1 MPTHLYLAPAA
12 SGKTTY
18 LVAQARALSAGLTA
32 TLRVVVPTQLQVRAW
47 QRRLAETGGALGVRV
62 GTFDTL
68 YREILRAAGEVYVL
82 LTEPIQYRLLRAL
95 IADAPL
101 QHFAPLRTRP
111 GFAQV
116 VQGFVRE
123 LKAGGV
129 SPDAFAD
136 AVKSM
141 GGEPRL
147 LELAQLYT
155 AYQERLQHE
164 GWADFAGLGWL
175 TAEALV
181 RHPDVGRDWSHLF
194 VDGFDDLTSVQVD
207 VLRHLA
213 GRVGELVITLTGSPG
228 DDGRTLIQHRFD
240 RTRRRLETAL
250 GITAEPLPARVTPDP
265 RVPALRHLEAA
276 LFTTD
281 AAQCPTGDAVVLIAA
296 PDREAEVRA
305 ALRWL
310 KTRVVRERLRLSDV
324 ALLARDIEPYRPFIQ
339 QTADEFGVPVHIL
352 DGLPL
357 RANPAVAALLD
368 LLRLALPD
376 EASSAFPWRLTVEAW
391 RSPYFEW
398 TACGITSE
406 TAESL
411 DRLARWGRVVAGLAQ
426 WEEAFALAINAGPR
440 DVLDEE
446 QADVDIPL
454 TVPTGA
460 AAEALLATFHCFV
473 QRITPPQGP
482 HPCRTFVAWIES
494 LIGDDAPPE
503 DEATS
508 PDDLGVVRQILAGP
522 VTLRERDLAALNVI
536 KDVLRGLVWADEAVV
551 CDPAPFPAFWTDLE
565 GAVDA
570 ATYRL
575 PLPTDREA
583 LLVADVTQARGVP
596 FHTVAVLGL
605 AEGEFP
611 AALAEDPFLRD
622 ADRRTLRD
630 DFGLSLSPS
639 PDSSEAEYFYEAIA
653 RPRAAL
659 LLTRPRIADNGAP
672 WQASPYWDEVRRRVA
687 VTPLHLTSHSY
698 PAPDEAASWEE
709 LLLGLSAQGD
719 TPAWEAMARRQ
730 PEYHAALERA
740 TRVLAQRLGT
750 ITPGLFDGDL
760 TSTSDIFAQRFG
772 PARTWSASRLE
783 SYRECPFRFFV
794 GSVLALEPRAR
805 PVEGLDAAQLGSL
818 YHHIFEQLYQ
828 AVADPTDLEQLLATL
843 PSVATPILDV
853 APREQQFRPTAWW
866 ARTRDEIIENVRR
879 SLVALDAS
887 REDFVPSVYEAR
899 FGLDDHHPPLVIRD
913 SADSFRLRGLIDRV
927 DRAPD
932 GRVRIIDYKTGGK
945 GSFTVT
951 NVKKGK
957 KLQLPL
963 YALAAQEALDLGTVS
978 DGFYWHIQA
987 AEASSFTLAK
997 FADKEENLFGPAG
1010 AMHTAVTHAWE
1021 AVHGA
1026 RQGHFVPTPPD
1037 GGCPAYCP
1045 AAAFCWH
1052 YQPKQW

>member
-1 MPTHLYLAPAA
+1 MTIHLYLSPAA

-32 TLRVVVPTQLQVRAW
+32 TPRVVVPAQLQVRAW
-47 QRRLAETGGALGVRV
+47 QRRLAEMGGALGVRV

-95 IADAPL
+95 IAEAPL
-101 QHFAPLRTRP
+101 QHYTPLRNRP

-129 SPDAFAD
+129 PPDAFTH
-136 AVKSM
+136 AVEAL

-175 TAEALV
+175 TAEALA
-181 RHPDVGRDWSHLF
+181 RHPDVGGDWSHLF

-207 VLRHLA
+207 VLQHLA

-228 DDGRTLIQHRFD
+228 DDVRALINHRFD

-250 GITAEPLPARVTPDP
+250 GITAEPLPAGVTPDP
-265 RVPALRHLEAA
+265 RAPALIHLEAT
-276 LFTTD
+276 LL
-281 AAQCPTGDAVVLIAA
+281 TGDATQCAAGDTVTLIAA

-310 KTRVVRERLRLSDV
+310 KARVVRNHLRLSDA

-339 QTADEFGVPVHIL
+339 QTADEFGMPIHIL

-357 RANPAVAALLD
+357 RTNPAIAVLLD
-368 LLRLALPD
+368 LLRLTLPD
-376 EASSAFPWRLTVEAW
+376 NADGAFPWRLTVEAW
-391 RSPYFEW
+391 RSPYFDW
-398 TACGITSE
+398 HTCGITAE

-411 DRLARWGRVVAGLAQ
+411 DRLARWGRVVAGLSQ
-426 WEEAFALAINAGPR
+426 WEEAFALAINAGPCET
-440 DVLDEE
+440 LDEDAAE
-446 QADVDIPL
+446 SDIPL
-454 TVPTGA
+454 TAPSGA
-460 AAEALLATFHCFV
+460 AAEALLSTFHCFV
-473 QRITPPQGP
+473 QRVTPPEGE
-482 HPCRTFVAWIES
+482 HACRTFVAWLES
-494 LIGDDAPPE
+494 LIGDDVLPE
-503 DEATS
+503 DEATL
-508 PDDLGVVRQILAGP
+508 PNDLGVVRRVLAGP
-522 VTLRERDLAALNVI
+522 LELRERDLAALNAL
-536 KDVLRGLVWADEAVV
+536 KDVLRGLVWADEAVA
-551 CDPAPFPAFWTDLE
+551 CAPVTFAAFWSDLE
-565 GAVDA
+565 GAVEA

-575 PLPTDREA
+575 PLPADREA

-622 ADRRTLRD
+622 ADRQRLRD
-630 DFGLSLSPS
+630 DFGLALSPS

-687 VTPLHLTSHSY
+687 VAPVHLTSHSY

-719 TPAWEAMARRQ
+719 AAVWEALARRQ
-730 PEYHAALERA
+730 PVYHAALERA

-750 ITPGLFDGDL
+750 TTTGLYDGDL
-760 TSTSDIFAQRFG
+760 TLVGDIFTQRFS
-772 PARTWSASRLE
+772 PARSWSASRLE

-805 PVEGLDAAQLGSL
+805 PVEGLDAAQLGTL
-818 YHHIFEQLYQ
+818 YHHIFERLYQ
-828 AVADPTDLEQLLATL
+828 AVTDPTALEQLLAAI
-843 PSVATPILDV
+843 PDVATPILDI

-866 ARTRDEIIENVRR
+866 TQTRDEIIENIRR
-879 SLVALDAS
+879 SLTALDAL
-887 REDFVPSVYEAR
+887 RDDFVPFAYEAR
-899 FGLDDHHPPLVIRD
+899 FGLDDQPSLIIRD
-913 SADSFRLRGLIDRV
+913 GADSFRLRGLIDRV
-927 DRAPD
+927 DRTPD
-932 GRVRIIDYKTGGK
+932 GRLRTIDYKISGK
-945 GSFTVT
+945 GDFTVA

-957 KLQLPL
+957 KLQVPL
-963 YALAAQEALDLGTVS
+963 YALVAQEALGLGNIT

-997 FADKEENLFGPAG
+997 FADKEAGLFGPAG
-1010 AMHTAVTHAWE
+1010 AMHTAVTHAWK
-1021 AVHGA
+1021 AVRGA
-1026 RQGHFVPTPPD
+1026 RQGHFVPTSPD
-1037 GGCPAYCP
+1037 DGCPAYCP

>member
-1 MPTHLYLAPAA
+1 MSTHLYLAPAA
-12 SGKTTY
+12 SGKTTC

-32 TLRVVVPTQLQVRAW
+32 TPRVVVPTQLQVRAW

-68 YREILRAAGEVYVL
+68 YHEILRAAGEVYVL
-82 LTEPIQYRLLRAL
+82 LSEPIQYRLLRAL

-101 QHFAPLRTRP
+101 QHYAPLRNRP

-129 SPDAFAD
+129 PPDAFAD

-155 AYQERLQHE
+155 AYQERLQSE

-175 TAEALV
+175 TAEALA

-207 VLRHLA
+207 VLQHLA

-228 DDGRTLIQHRFD
+228 DDARALIHHRFD
-240 RTRRRLETAL
+240 RTRRRLEAAL
-250 GITAEPLPARVTPDP
+250 DITAEPLPARVTPDP
-265 RVPALRHLEAA
+265 RAPALAHLEAA
-276 LFTTD
+276 LFTAD
-281 AAQCPTGDAVVLIAA
+281 AAQCPAGDAVTLIAA

-310 KTRVVRERLRLSDV
+310 KTRVVQEHLRLSDA
-324 ALLARDIEPYRPFIQ
+324 ALLARDVEPYRPFIQ

-357 RANPAVAALLD
+357 RTNPAVAALLD
-368 LLRLALPD
+368 LLRLALSD
-376 EASSAFPWRLTVEAW
+376 DADSAFPWRLTVEAW

-398 TACGITSE
+398 TACGITPE
-406 TAESL
+406 AAENL

-460 AAEALLATFHCFV
+460 AAEALAATFHCFV
-473 QRITPPQGP
+473 QRVTPPQGP
-482 HPCRTFVAWIES
+482 HPCRTFVAWLES
-494 LIGDDAPPE
+494 LIGDDVPSE
-503 DEATS
+503 DEAAPPT
-508 PDDLGVVRQILAGP
+508 DLGVVRRVDAGP
-522 VTLRERDLAALNVI
+522 SELVERDRAALDAF
-536 KDVLRGLVWADEAVV
+536 KDILRGLVWADEAVA
-551 CDPAPFPAFWTDLE
+551 CAPAPFPAFWTDLE
-565 GAVDA
+565 GAVEA

-575 PLPTDREA
+575 PLPADREA

-630 DFGLSLSPS
+630 DFSLSLSPS
-639 PDSSEAEYFYEAIA
+639 PDSSEAEYFYEAVA

-672 WQASPYWDEVRRRVA
+672 WQASPYWDEVRRRVVVA
-687 VTPLHLTSHSY
+687 PLHLTSHSY

-719 TPAWEAMARRQ
+719 TTTWEALAQRQ
-730 PEYHAALERA
+730 PAYHTTLERA
-740 TRVLAQRLGT
+740 TRVLAERVGAS
-750 ITPGLFDGDL
+750 TPGLFDGDL
-760 TSTSDIFAQRFG
+760 TPVGDTFAQRFD
-772 PARTWSASRLE
+772 PARSWSASRLE

-805 PVEGLDAAQLGSL
+805 PVEGLDAAQLGTL

-828 AVADPTDLEQLLATL
+828 AVTDSTDLAQLLAAL
-843 PSVATPILDV
+843 PEVAAPILDA
-853 APREQQFRPTAWW
+853 APTEQQFRPTAWW
-866 ARTRDEIIENVRR
+866 ARTREEIVENVRR

-887 REDFVPSVYEAR
+887 REDFVPYAYEAR
-899 FGLDDHHPPLVIRD
+899 FGLEDQPPLVIHD
-913 SADSFRLRGLIDRV
+913 GTDSFRLRGLIDRV
-927 DRAPD
+927 DRTP
-932 GRVRIIDYKTGGK
+932 GGCLRIIDYKTGGK

-963 YALAAQEALDLGTVS
+963 YALAAQEAPDLGNVS

-997 FADKEENLFGPAG
+997 FVDKEENLFGPAG
-1010 AMHTAVTHAWE
+1010 AIQSVVTHAWE
-1021 AVHGA
+1021 AVRGA

-1045 AAAFCWH
+1045 AASFCWH